1 MGSSSSIFLRAT
13 PEPDNEISSS
23 SADRFSFV
31 PYLAIGLAGAGAAGA
46 GVYFFRKRQRENKRF
61 ATMYDSPVI
70 SAPSYPPPQPASF
83 TPSTPAQPQ
92 PKNRPPPVPYNYRRE
107 SAALVVSQPPP
118 ANFSNHHGPPRIVSQ
133 TAAAPAP
140 SPAPLIRSISPPQP
154 IMQPPVPAPRI
165 VQMPIRFEAVDD
177 FAEFYGVRPQ
187 EGKNGFFILAKSD
200 DIPQIKED
208 FQRFQRKKFGW

>member
-1 MGSSSSIFLRAT
+1 
-13 PEPDNEISSS
+13 
-23 SADRFSFV
+23 
-31 PYLAIGLAGAGAAGA
+31 
-46 GVYFFRKRQRENKRF
+46 
-61 ATMYDSPVI
+61 MYDSPVI